1 MLEKVPKAILF
12 DWDNTLVDSQQS
24 VSAAINHTLKQMGNN
39 SLQASRHSY
48 VSRKEFL
55 VNLFGDRWQE
65 AGAIYQQYLDQQSP
79 FKDLNPNP
87 GVVEML
93 KNLKQYNLYLAIVS
107 NKEGNNLRKEVAY
120 LGLSHYFKKIIGSG
134 DTSEDKPSPLPAV
147 FALEGSNIKSSNEVL
162 FVGDSITDVHCA
174 INANCLP
181 IVYGKPMLGYEDL
194 LSFENFNQFM
204 LLVMPILE
212 GNNE

>member
-24 VSAAINHTLKQMGNN
+24 VNAAIKHTLKQMGSDN
-39 SLQASRHSY
+39 LQASRHSY

-55 VNLFGDRWQE
+55 TDLFGDKWHK
-65 AGAIYQQYLDQQSP
+65 ADAIYQQYLDQQSP
-79 FKDLNPNP
+79 LKDLNLNP

-107 NKEGNNLRKEVAY
+107 NKEGDNLRKEVAY
-120 LGLSHYFKKIIGSG
+120 LGLSHYFKKIVGSG
-134 DTSEDKPSPLPAV
+134 DTPEDKPSSLPV
-147 FALEGSNIKSSNEVL
+147 LFALEDSGVKPSNEVL

-174 INANCLP
+174 QNANCLP

-204 LLVMPILE
+204 LLVIPNIE
-212 GNNE
+212 GK